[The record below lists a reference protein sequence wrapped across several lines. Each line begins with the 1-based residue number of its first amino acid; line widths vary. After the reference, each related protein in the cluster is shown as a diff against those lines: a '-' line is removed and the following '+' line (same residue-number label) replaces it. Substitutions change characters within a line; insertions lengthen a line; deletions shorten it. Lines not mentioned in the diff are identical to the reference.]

1 MNFNLSFH
9 PLFIILC
16 CAFIYFGYFGL
27 LVSYILC
34 LLLHECA
41 HALVAKRL
49 GYQLNKIKLMPH
61 GVSISG
67 SNVYFSYKDEVRIA
81 LAGPLANFML
91 VVLTMAFWWAL
102 PVSYSFTYDFYIAN
116 LVIAIVNLLPIYP
129 LDGGRVL
136 LALLSQKFSRM
147 RAVTIV
153 RVIGVILSS
162 LLIVLFVITTFFAP
176 NFTLL
181 FFGVFL
187 FVTSLTD
194 TRNIQYSRVN
204 NLAYKMSRI
213 NKGISVRNIAVNQNI
228 TLYRLFSQIS
238 PFSITNFTVLDNNL
252 KVVGHITEKELN
264 RLVTIYPADAKLT
277 VILHQML
284 V

>member
-1 MNFNLSFH
+1 
-9 PLFIILC
+9 
-16 CAFIYFGYFGL
+16 
-27 LVSYILC
+27 
-34 LLLHECA
+34 
-41 HALVAKRL
+41 
-49 GYQLNKIKLMPH
+49 
-61 GVSISG
+61 
-67 SNVYFSYKDEVRIA
+67 
-81 LAGPLANFML
+81 
-91 VVLTMAFWWAL
+91 
-102 PVSYSFTYDFYIAN
+102 
-116 LVIAIVNLLPIYP
+116 
-129 LDGGRVL
+129 
-136 LALLSQKFSRM
+136 M

>member
-16 CAFIYFGYFGL
+16 CGFVYFGYFGL
-27 LVSYILC
+27 LASYILC
-34 LLLHECA
+34 LLLHEFA

-49 GYQLNKIKLMPH
+49 GYKLNKIKLMPH

-67 SNVYFSYKDEVRIA
+67 NNVYFSYKDEVRIA
-81 LAGPLANFML
+81 LAGPFSNFVL
-91 VVLTMAFWWAL
+91 VVLTMALWWIA
-102 PVSYSFTYDFYIAN
+102 PITYTFTYDFYVAN
-116 LVIAIVNLLPIYP
+116 LVIATVNLLPIYP

-136 LALLSQKFSRM
+136 LALLSQTLSRV
-147 RAVTIV
+147 RALNVIKIV
-153 RVIGVILSS
+153 GIVLSSFIVIL
-162 LLIVLFVITTFFAP
+162 FVVTTFFVP

-187 FVTSLTD
+187 FVTSITD
-194 TRNIQYSRVN
+194 TKNIQYSRVN
-204 NLAYKMSRI
+204 NLEYKISRI
-213 NKGISVRNIAVNQNI
+213 NKGITMRNVAVNQDI
-228 TLYRLFSQIS
+228 TLYKLFSQIS
-238 PFSITNFTVLDNNL
+238 PFAITNFTVLDDNL
-252 KVVGHITEKELN
+252 KVVGQITEKELN